1 MKGTLTARDRV
12 GWLLRSHRVM
22 CTSQPLRSQ
31 AGVAAALS
39 DVIGPVGTS
48 TVSRWETGTKA
59 ATRGVLRGYEVVF
72 ELPPDSLTACV
83 DVVRRYWSPSSSVR
97 RRSELV
103 PGGGRLDELLDAVTD
118 DGLLT
123 VIDWDQ
129 LTELVTVMPGL
140 VLRARD
146 WTAVADRLLREL
158 LIADRGLYLRRR
170 EAFQRLLVHP
180 VGQTAAIAA
189 AVSAGADRTGVGII
203 EALSAL
209 DGSRHPDAGQAIV
222 RQLEHPSTASA
233 QVGALQAAV
242 RKVRFGHFD
251 PHQLATVRAITAEL
265 VRSSS
270 DDEDVCALAGELN
283 LSRSP
288 VRDGPFEARRAV
300 LHRLTL
306 ATLSDA
312 PEALEDRVLPELIRE
327 LMFSP
332 SADVRL
338 LASSLVAASP
348 FRATM
353 AKAVTNELTSPR
365 VVIDQV
371 EWAEKL
377 LDTLRLIGGQDQ
389 VDVVQRL
396 TIAEGI
402 PGPVGRAAA
411 ITLGHVGGTIDRS
424 FWARAFGKYA
434 TLWRRHRTPAY
445 ADHLGG
451 LVYSAGV
458 LGENAIL
465 TVLHADT
472 TLPAPA
478 RTAAAWWLNVPAYV
492 SQGAQ
497 R

>member
-209 DGSRHPDAGQAIV
+209 DGSRHPDSRPGDRAATRTSQYGERAGRRAAGS
-222 RQLEHPSTASA
+222 RPEGSLRALRSTPARHGTRDHRR
-233 QVGALQAAV
+233 VGAV
-242 RKVRFGHFD
+242 
-251 PHQLATVRAITAEL
+251 
-265 VRSSS
+265 
-270 DDEDVCALAGELN
+270 
-283 LSRSP
+283 
-288 VRDGPFEARRAV
+288 
-300 LHRLTL
+300 
-306 ATLSDA
+306 
-312 PEALEDRVLPELIRE
+312 
-327 LMFSP
+327 
-332 SADVRL
+332 
-338 LASSLVAASP
+338 
-348 FRATM
+348 
-353 AKAVTNELTSPR
+353 
-365 VVIDQV
+365 
-371 EWAEKL
+371 
-377 LDTLRLIGGQDQ
+377 
-389 VDVVQRL
+389 
-396 TIAEGI
+396 
-402 PGPVGRAAA
+402 
-411 ITLGHVGGTIDRS
+411 
-424 FWARAFGKYA
+424 
-434 TLWRRHRTPAY
+434 
-445 ADHLGG
+445 
-451 LVYSAGV
+451 V
-458 LGENAIL
+458 LG
-465 TVLHADT
+465 
-472 TLPAPA
+472 
-478 RTAAAWWLNVPAYV
+478 R
-492 SQGAQ
+492 
-497 R
+497 